1 MSMFQEFCLL
11 WGDTIEHGVF
21 PSLKERYPLKTELS
35 LLLLLLEV
43 LPSVP
48 LNLSP
53 TAP

>member
-11 WGDTIEHGVF
+11 WGDKIEYGVF

-35 LLLLLLEV
+35 LLLLLEF